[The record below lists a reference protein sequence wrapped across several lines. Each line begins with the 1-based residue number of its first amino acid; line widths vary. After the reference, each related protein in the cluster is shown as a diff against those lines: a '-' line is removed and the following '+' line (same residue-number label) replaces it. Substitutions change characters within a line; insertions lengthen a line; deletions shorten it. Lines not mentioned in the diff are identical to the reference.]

1 LQNPPLPAL
10 HAPRTGQSART
21 GRLTQTA
28 AGRILSFSTRMPV
41 STNCANRREIWSQSL
56 TPPAET
62 ADGERR

>member
-1 LQNPPLPAL
+1 
-10 HAPRTGQSART
+10 
-21 GRLTQTA
+21 
-28 AGRILSFSTRMPV
+28 MPV